1 MLGVGTSILIPFP
14 ESLTVSMLTSE
25 MTVELIEA
33 PIVLNLESKPDV
45 RTQLGNVN
53 TPSKSDTA
61 NPQPNNVSASVAE
74 AAIRRYG

>member
-1 MLGVGTSILIPFP
+1 
-14 ESLTVSMLTSE
+14 

-33 PIVLNLESKPDV
+33 PVVLNLESKPDV
-45 RTQLGNVN
+45 RTQLGNIN

-74 AAIRRYG
+74 AEADDTVSKDYSQWASAQRGESTFWKRWY